1 MITSTSNPQVKN
13 LALLNKKSKERFRQ
27 GLFITEGKKMLN
39 EAPREWI
46 HKIYVSESYLEDD
59 GNLKE
64 LHGLE
69 YEILSDSVFR
79 TVSDTVTPQGVL
91 TVSMIPKWNRMDIMN
106 SKNGCFLLL
115 EGIQDPGNL
124 GTMLRT
130 AEAAGIT
137 AVIADKTT
145 VDIYNPK
152 TIRGTMGS
160 IYRIP
165 FLTVEDF
172 REFLNEIKQKKV
184 KLYAAHLGGGSLYDE
199 MDYKGTCGFLIGN
212 EGNGLTEKTAAFAD
226 EWIQIPMAGKTESLN
241 AAVAAAVLMYEA
253 NRQSRR

>member
-115 EGIQDPGNL
+115 EG
-124 GTMLRT
+124 
-130 AEAAGIT
+130 
-137 AVIADKTT
+137 
-145 VDIYNPK
+145 
-152 TIRGTMGS
+152 
-160 IYRIP
+160 
-165 FLTVEDF
+165 
-172 REFLNEIKQKKV
+172 
-184 KLYAAHLGGGSLYDE
+184 
-199 MDYKGTCGFLIGN
+199 
-212 EGNGLTEKTAAFAD
+212 
-226 EWIQIPMAGKTESLN
+226 
-241 AAVAAAVLMYEA
+241 
-253 NRQSRR
+253 